1 MTFRTKYQP
10 HYHVHRLRLYTV
22 VHDDD
27 RQATRDRARDLAVAD
42 ALVSIGRALTL
53 LGSRLHDVHADHAES
68 LDSDE
73 PEAAVSDAAVP
84 RGGLGPRQLAVLALG
99 GLNTPTGLSAG
110 DVVTATGYKRPN
122 VYPLLERLTELG
134 YLEPVPDE
142 QPARWRKP
150 QPADE

>member
-1 MTFRTKYQP
+1 
-10 HYHVHRLRLYTV
+10 LYTV

-27 RQATRDRARDLAVAD
+27 RVATRDRARDLAVAD

-53 LGSRLHDVHADHAES
+53 LGSRLHDVHADHADAL
-68 LDSDE
+68 LDGDE
-73 PEAAVSDAAVP
+73 PEGAVSDAAVP

-99 GLNTPTGLSAG
+99 GLNTPNGLAAG

-134 YLEPVPDE
+134 YLEAVPDE

-150 QPADE
+150 QPADG